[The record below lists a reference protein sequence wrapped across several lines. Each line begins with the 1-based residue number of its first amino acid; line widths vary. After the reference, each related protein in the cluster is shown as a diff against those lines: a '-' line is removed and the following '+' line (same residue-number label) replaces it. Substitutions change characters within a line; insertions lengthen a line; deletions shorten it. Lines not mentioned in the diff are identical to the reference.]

1 MRKNQTARKLLT
13 RGNARLA
20 WSLLA
25 ILGTVLLFSFARA
38 TAKEV
43 SALEALQDATSSTP
57 KLAGHWQLNK
67 DQSDDVRQKMQAARG
82 DSGGGQAEGNGGGR
96 GQGGREGAGRA
107 QRAGMMDDLQ
117 TLAIEQTGSNVKITG
132 KSGRVLAQYP
142 SNDSSAE
149 KNSAPEGEGQRTTT
163 SQWQNGQLVAV
174 TQSPRGKSTR
184 TYSLSPDG
192 KQLYVTTKMENERLK
207 GASHLSLCLRS
218 CKQRVEL
225 ISVTACPWRSKN
237 DDPVRAISA
246 S

>member
-82 DSGGGQAEGNGGGR
+82 DSGGGQAEGSGGGR

-207 GASHLSLCLRS
+207 
-218 CKQRVEL
+218 EP
-225 ISVTACPWRSKN
+225 VTYRFVY
-237 DDPVRAISA
+237 DPVSSA
-246 S
+246 SN